1 MTKTA
6 TLYTA
11 ITTLIF
17 VFSACSKQKD
27 MQREDVAFFRDKI
40 INQRIMLEDAMKQL
54 DYEKTQVNLLKRQV
68 ELNQQEVSQK
78 PKAETQE
85 KMVLVSTKSA
95 VQPPPPRER
104 ADNEDYERVKAELD
118 LWKGRLQ
125 KQEAKYGQVKQ
136 QLQQVL
142 DFLGQ
147 NKIEVVK
154 DRWGNMEKLMMPI
167 LPANPPANTEGQAAM
182 QTKKYDSLMTMLTSE
197 REVSK
202 TKINDM
208 ERTLSAYIK
217 EITRWKSKFNLSG
230 LYLADEYNANFKIN
244 LTADSAKSNNVVFS
258 VVVSRESGKLKSFVL
273 PIKVACKLPNGNLV
287 NTYAGELTYEKNAPH
302 ATIKNMQPFNVETA
316 GWHEVIVYIN
326 DKEAYYEDMYFS
338 KK

>member
-6 TLYTA
+6 TLYAA
-11 ITTLIF
+11 IATLIF
-17 VFSACSKQKD
+17 VFSACSKQRD
-27 MQREDVAFFRDKI
+27 VQREDIAFFRDKI

-68 ELNQQEVSQK
+68 ELNQQEVSEK
-78 PKAETQE
+78 PKNEPQE
-85 KMVLVSTKSA
+85 KAVLVSVKP
-95 VQPPPPRER
+95 VIQPQPPRER

-118 LWKGRLQ
+118 LWKGRLH

-154 DRWGNMEKLMMPI
+154 DRWGNMEKLMLPI
-167 LPANPPANTEGQAAM
+167 FPTNPPVNTNGQAEL
-182 QTKKYDSLMTMLTSE
+182 QTRKYDSLMTMLTSE

-208 ERTLSAYIK
+208 ERILSAYIK
-217 EITRWKSKFNLSG
+217 EVMRWKAKFNLSG
-230 LYLADEYNANFKIN
+230 LYLADEYNTNFKIN
-244 LTADSAKSNNVVFS
+244 LTVDSVKTNNVVFS

-326 DKEAYYEDMYFS
+326 DKEAYYEDIYFS